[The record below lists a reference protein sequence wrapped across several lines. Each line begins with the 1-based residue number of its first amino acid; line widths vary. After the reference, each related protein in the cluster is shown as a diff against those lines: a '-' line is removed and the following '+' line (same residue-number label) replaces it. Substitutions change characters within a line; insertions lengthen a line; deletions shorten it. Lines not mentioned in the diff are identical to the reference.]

1 MFKSPPSTAD
11 QASAF
16 RQSLE
21 AVPARNAAVKIVRTK
36 NPDELQVEIELK
48 YEGSALRILRKLLRP
63 AEKKIYL
70 LDKIGKR
77 VYESIDGKKNFGELI
92 DEFAAAEKL
101 TFFESRALMGQYM
114 QLLSKRGLVA
124 ATFPKRSQT

>member
-21 AVPARNAAVKIVRTK
+21 AVPARNAAVKLVRAK

-48 YEGSALRILRKLLRP
+48 YEGSALRVLRRLLRP
-63 AEKKIYL
+63 ADKKIYV

-114 QLLSKRGLVA
+114 QLLAKRGLVA
-124 ATFPKRSQT
+124 ATFPKRV